1 MKPII
6 SPWLLYLIDL
16 IYNLKDMLDV
26 VLIVLECASVA
37 LLLIWFLYSMLDG
50 YEKDNNVIIAC
61 KKHLKK
67 LVILICVI
75 SLLCTAFPSKDTMYK
90 MLMLENVTTDNIQ
103 VVGKTDKYVVDYIV
117 DQIDKEENEK

>member
-16 IYNLKDMLDV
+16 IYNLKDML
-26 VLIVLECASVA
+26 
-37 LLLIWFLYSMLDG
+37 
-50 YEKDNNVIIAC
+50 
-61 KKHLKK
+61 
-67 LVILICVI
+67 CVI

-103 VVGKTDKYVVDYIV
+103 VVGKTNKYVVDYIV

>member
-1 MKPII
+1 
-6 SPWLLYLIDL
+6 
-16 IYNLKDMLDV
+16 MLDV

-37 LLLIWFLYSMLDG
+37 LLFIWFLYSMLDG

-75 SLLCTAFPSKDTMYK
+75 SLLCTAFPSKDTMYT
-90 MLMLENVTTDNIQ
+90 MIVLENVTTDSIQ
-103 VVGKTDKYVVDYIV
+103 AVGKISKDVVNYIT
-117 DQIDKEENEK
+117 DQIDNVVNDKEENKK